1 MSYVRRQTVS
11 EPRCCRGECSV
22 TKRTLCATDDHV
34 FECRLLTV
42 SLVLGLS
49 SGIISLQDIH
59 SRFTVCASD
68 NLTRSVVRYKFVTY
82 FPDNTS
88 TQHLTTLGLCVC
100 VCLSVCLCLCVMWSS
115 TYCSGSCSLFF
126 VFVNSILLIRLNTTD
141 RQTPSISHF
150 INALTTVTQRTSPQ
164 TT

>member
-1 MSYVRRQTVS
+1 MFCHQKNFVCNRR
-11 EPRCCRGECSV
+11 P
-22 TKRTLCATDDHV
+22 V
-34 FECRLLTV
+34 FECRLLRV

-88 TQHLTTLGLCVC
+88 TQHLTTLGLCVS
-100 VCLSVCLCLCVMWSS
+100 VCLSLSVCDVVVNLLL
-115 TYCSGSCSLFF
+115 GF
-126 VFVNSILLIRLNTTD
+126 VFTVLCFRELDLVNSSKHN
-141 RQTPSISHF
+141 RQTDSINQSLHQCF
-150 INALTTVTQRTSPQ
+150 D
-164 TT
+164 